1 VIVGERR
8 RGPLRLLG
16 FLVLF
21 VLIAFSVSPLLWTF
35 LTSLKTNDA
44 IVTATMQYL
53 PRAPTLDNYKSIVAG
68 ASFGPLIRNSLIVAA
83 LTIVLSMSTGTL
95 AAYSLSRLRFRGRGS
110 AAVFYVLVR
119 MFPIVLMLIPL
130 YIIMANIGLLDTHFG
145 LALAY
150 TTFSLPLV
158 VFVMKNFFD
167 AVPIEI
173 EDAARVD
180 GCGRIGILVRIIV
193 PLTLPGLGVTALLV
207 AIGSWNEFLFAL
219 TFTSSEAS
227 RTWPVG
233 LNMLVGKFTLT
244 WGKLAAGGILSILP
258 IVIAYVFLGRTL
270 IRGLTAGGVKG

>member
-1 VIVGERR
+1 
-8 RGPLRLLG
+8 
-16 FLVLF
+16 
-21 VLIAFSVSPLLWTF
+21 
-35 LTSLKTNDA
+35 
-44 IVTATMQYL
+44 
-53 PRAPTLDNYKSIVAG
+53 
-68 ASFGPLIRNSLIVAA
+68 
-83 LTIVLSMSTGTL
+83 
-95 AAYSLSRLRFRGRGS
+95 
-110 AAVFYVLVR
+110 

-258 IVIAYVFLGRTL
+258 IVVVYLFIGRTL